1 MYKMQIM
8 GNRPPERQNGPPP
21 WYRVFVALVLVA
33 AKAIPLVPRMSIM
46 PRRKCDIKG
55 GQCESYD
62 I

>member
-1 MYKMQIM
+1 M